1 MIKALSLDS
10 RERALRSPASEG
22 TDGVMLS
29 KDFACT
35 MRFTSISRF
44 AHVISLGAIARN
56 RAMVRP
62 D

>member
-1 MIKALSLDS
+1 
-10 RERALRSPASEG
+10 
-22 TDGVMLS
+22 MLS

-35 MRFTSISRF
+35 MRLDSHSRF

-56 RAMVRP
+56 RAMVQP

>member
-1 MIKALSLDS
+1 
-10 RERALRSPASEG
+10 
-22 TDGVMLS
+22 MLS

-35 MRFTSISRF
+35 MRFASLSRF
-44 AHVISLGAIARN
+44 AHVISLGAIARK